1 MKVIHET
8 YDEQHVK
15 GVVVYGKTAD
25 HKLYED
31 AAFTVEAMQAE
42 VVSLFEKN
50 LLLINDGTNLLK
62 PVALTSAKAVVT
74 VMAGESAVTSATW
87 TAKAAA

>member
-1 MKVIHET
+1 MNVIHET

-15 GVVVYGKTAD
+15 GVVVYGKAAD

-31 AAFTVEAMQAE
+31 AAFTVEAMQDE

-50 LLLINDGTNLLK
+50 LLLINDSTNLLK

-87 TAKAAA
+87 TAKAAE